1 MKHALLSLP
10 VLLITIAAIVIACSK
25 SNSSKP
31 HLSIK
36 SINTIVD
43 SGGSLDV
50 KFKFSSSDKLGQGTF
65 TSIRIRQNQKPPSN
79 PSGGD
84 TIVTPIP
91 TFPDVSTG
99 EFDYTLPYT
108 GYLNEDVTQNDTFIF
123 KFAAVDRNGNSS
135 DTLTSPIIVSLLHN

>member
-1 MKHALLSLP
+1 MKHASFLIPALVIT
-10 VLLITIAAIVIACSK
+10 VLTAAVVSCSK
-25 SNSSKP
+25 NNSSKP
-31 HLSIK
+31 KLTIT

-50 KFKFSSSDKLGQGTF
+50 KFKFTSGTNLPSGTF

-91 TFPDVSTG
+91 AFPSVNSG

-108 GYLNEDVTQNDTFIF
+108 GYLNEDVTQNDTFLF
-123 KFAAVDRNGNSS
+123 KFAAVNANGVSS
-135 DTLTSPIIVSLLHN
+135 DTLTTPIIVSLLH

>member
-1 MKHALLSLP
+1 MKHAFFLLP
-10 VLLITIAAIVIACSK
+10 ALLIATVVVVFSCGK
-25 SNSSKP
+25 SNGSKP
-31 HLSIK
+31 QLTLK

-50 KFKFSSSDKLGQGTF
+50 KFKFTSGTGLPSGTF

-91 TFPDVSTG
+91 DFPSVNQG

-123 KFAAVDRNGNSS
+123 KFAAVNANGNKS
-135 DTLTSPIIVSLLHN
+135 DTITSPIIVSLLH